1 MRKEWI
7 LYKKDKDFKLL
18 FFFERKDFK
27 LLNHQIW
34 DKVCFHKQM
43 WLLEAVVQKNK
54 LDRWSK

>member
-1 MRKEWI
+1 MGKEWI
-7 LYKKDKDFKLL
+7 LYKKD
-18 FFFERKDFK
+18 KDFK

-54 LDRWSK
+54 LDRCQNNSFACI